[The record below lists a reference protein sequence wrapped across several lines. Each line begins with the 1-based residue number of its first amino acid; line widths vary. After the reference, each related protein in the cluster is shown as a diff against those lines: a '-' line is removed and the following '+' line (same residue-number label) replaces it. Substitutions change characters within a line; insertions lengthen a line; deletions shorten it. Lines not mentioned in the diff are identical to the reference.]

1 MTIDSEAGAL
11 AAPSAGHHGHRHTA
25 AHHDSGAHHGATH
38 DHEAH
43 DARVS
48 AGSFSPF
55 LASALDRLALAVVL
69 SGLVWIGVVWA
80 LT

>member
-11 AAPSAGHHGHRHTA
+11 PAPSAGHHGHRHDA
-25 AHHDSGAHHGATH
+25 AAHHGATH
-38 DHEAH
+38 DHDAH
-43 DARVS
+43 DARLS

-69 SGLVWIGVVWA
+69 TGLVWIGVLWA
-80 LT
+80 LS